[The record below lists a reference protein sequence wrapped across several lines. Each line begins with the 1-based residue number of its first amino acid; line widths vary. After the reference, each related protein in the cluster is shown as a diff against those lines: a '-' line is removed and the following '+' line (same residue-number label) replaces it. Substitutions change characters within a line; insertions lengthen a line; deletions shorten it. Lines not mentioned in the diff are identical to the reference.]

1 MPSCNTTVTTP
12 TGIFTYYKDEVTYC
26 EAKERC
32 AEKGEVLAP
41 LTNYEDVDA
50 LRGVAD
56 FQNPNCPFHHGAYDY
71 YIGLDISRFVYIFFV
86 IFFLSFVLYVNVYSK
101 LAV

>member
-1 MPSCNTTVTTP
+1 MPGCNTTVTTP
-12 TGIFTYYKDEVTYC
+12 TGVFTYYKDEVTYC

-41 LTNYEDVDA
+41 LTNYDDVDA

-56 FQNPNCPFHHGAYDY
+56 YENPNCLFHYGEYDY
-71 YIGLDISRFVYIFFV
+71 DYHIGLDISKCVFIKRKIFVVFCV
-86 IFFLSFVLYVNVYSK
+86 IR
-101 LAV
+101 

>member
-12 TGIFTYYKDEVTYC
+12 TGVFTYHKDEVTYC

-41 LTNYEDVDA
+41 LTNYDDVDA

-56 FQNPNCPFHHGAYDY
+56 YENPNCPFHHGANGHGAYDY
-71 YIGLDISRFVYIFFV
+71 HIGLDINRYVSFKKKL
-86 IFFLSFVLYVNVYSK
+86 LSFV
-101 LAV
+101 